1 MRYRVVVT
9 AAAAGV
15 AGVALGIL
23 MAGEPVSGQVS
34 PAYRATRSIYG
45 DGTPDLN
52 GIWQVLNTANY
63 DLEDHP
69 MAPGPMW
76 QLGALGAVI
85 PGTSVVE
92 GGTIPYLPAAR
103 ARKKDLF
110 EKRIAADPFKRDQ
123 ADPEVKCYM
132 TGVPRS
138 TYMPQPLQIVQTPRY
153 VLIAYQYANANRI
166 VRMKEHSEAP
176 VDSWMGWSNGRWEGE
191 TLVIDTEGF
200 YAESWLDR
208 AGNFASKNLKVT
220 ERITPIDAT
229 HLDYEATLT
238 DPTVYSRP
246 WKIRMPLYK
255 RIEKDAQLLEF
266 RCVELS
272 EEAIYGALTKKPSTN

>member
-9 AAAAGV
+9 AAVGGAC
-15 AGVALGIL
+15 VALGIL
-23 MAGEPVSGQVS
+23 LAGEPASGQVS
-34 PAYRATRSIYG
+34 PTYRAPRSIYG

-52 GIWQVLNTANY
+52 GIWQALNTANY

-92 GGTIPYLPAAR
+92 GGTIPYLPAAV
-103 ARKKDLF
+103 ARKKELF
-110 EKRIAADPFKRDQ
+110 EKRIVADPFKRDQ

-132 TGVPRS
+132 AGVPRS
-138 TYMPQPLQIVQTPRY
+138 TYMPHPLQIVQTPRY
-153 VLIAYQYANANRI
+153 VLIAYQYANSNRI

-200 YAESWLDR
+200 YAEAWLDR
-208 AGNFASKNLKVT
+208 AGNYASKNLKVT

-229 HLDYEATLT
+229 HLEYEATLT

-255 RIEKDAQLLEF
+255 RIEKNAQLLEF

-272 EEAIYGALTKKPSTN
+272 EEAIYGALTKKSSTN